1 MSNNLL
7 GEIIETLKELRRM
20 HQLNFE
26 LLDQLN
32 VACGWVLENHIDLP
46 NKEKLASLLSK
57 GTTLLEEINTESAS
71 DEWKHVRKSDDK
83 VPEPFF
89 GLFFRM
95 KDVRVFPLGFQA
107 LGHSGHR
114 SNQQPSRFCSQ
125 WVGKHPV
132 SDQRVMQEPI

>member
-57 GTTLLEEINTESAS
+57 GTTLLEEINGKSQS
-71 DEWKHVRKSDDK
+71 DGFLQRRKSDDNLTASEIDSSK
-83 VPEPFF
+83 EYNINEIKR
-89 GLFFRM
+89 GRT
-95 KDVRVFPLGFQA
+95 KIE
-107 LGHSGHR
+107 
-114 SNQQPSRFCSQ
+114 
-125 WVGKHPV
+125 
-132 SDQRVMQEPI
+132 DQVHTP